1 MQEDNPQHS
10 LSSKESTNLSPENQG
25 IVLHSDQAP
34 GGCSCSVWDPLPR
47 PTAQNWKVYSARL
60 QDTRWPT
67 TRSPLQR
74 SIYDPAA
81 GMETNTTSRQAA
93 KAV

>member
-10 LSSKESTNLSPENQG
+10 LSSKESTILSPENQG
-25 IVLHSDQAP
+25 IVLHNDQAP

-47 PTAQNWKVYSARL
+47 PTATNWKGTALGCKIRAGRL
-60 QDTRWPT
+60 PE
-67 TRSPLQR
+67 QR

-81 GMETNTTSRQAA
+81 GMETTTTSRQAA